1 MLAKL
6 RESCHI
12 ILYNVANSSG
22 VNNLS
27 PTAQIK
33 NAMPYWQKI
42 LTAII
47 AVLAALDVLAAVSL
61 IYTSR
66 KKVSEEGV

>member
-1 MLAKL
+1 MHRLQK
-6 RESCHI
+6 
-12 ILYNVANSSG
+12 ILILV
-22 VNNLS
+22 L

>member
-1 MLAKL
+1 M
-6 RESCHI
+6 
-12 ILYNVANSSG
+12 
-22 VNNLS
+22 NNLS